1 MILLLSVPLEI
12 KPQVP
17 LNHYASSSL
26 TETLQNPK
34 NIPLVPAAVL
44 PRDRLIGNN
53 VAFSFANPPVNKKY
67 SLFSRYEVL
76 HVNEK
81 IDMDRIRFFIHIT
94 LRSKNR

>member
-17 LNHYASSSL
+17 LNHNSSSSL

-53 VAFSFANPPVNKKY
+53 VAFSFANPPVKQQNILY
-67 SLFSRYEVL
+67 F
-76 HVNEK
+76 
-81 IDMDRIRFFIHIT
+81 
-94 LRSKNR
+94 